1 VTTYVRR
8 GGKFYHQTT
17 FMIVSK
23 QLAENY

>member
-1 VTTYVRR
+1 VPTYVRY

-23 QLAENY
+23 QLAKNY